1 VFKAFYSTDDLI
13 VKYLDDEDEEIGI
26 SSQSDLDY
34 AYQIASNSNDNLLNL
49 KLVKSNGEVIA
60 KPFLKIKSLKRN
72 VPENKTIQQT
82 ESVVLDAP
90 PNFSES
96 QQKWLRGYL
105 ENFRE
110 EITQEFEKKM
120 KDFLLKKDKI
130 AQYGTGAAS
139 SQINEDLIEL
149 DINPSNSF
157 EIKVKKLIDMLIQS
171 RVLGRALKSAYLEE
185 ELYSIGA
192 FCATFV
198 KDHNM
203 PDGSKCEPNMKF
215 VKTWL
220 IQNTGKLEWSPESFP
235 VKLICI
241 AGNISSENQFVDVA
255 KTKINETSSIS
266 VELVAPSDPGNYFSE
281 WVLSCNN
288 FQFGPR
294 IWCTI
299 EVIENPLN
307 SIQSSIATTEIDPSC
322 VYAKANSTDLKSLNS
337 LNVSMIETFITTST
351 ESSKNRYLTEDFD
364 DDEFVVVPDC
374 FDLTKKWKPSALDA
388 ELNQL
393 KKSLLE
399 SQFNASFID
408 FDNESEIS
416 ADINKK
422 LDQLTENVKK
432 LSNNDLIMLDSCSGE
447 SNVSSNKNEN
457 NQTVDLTVDI
467 SVSPVLSQSQPDH
480 LDSYQETI
488 VENAKASTSASSDIM
503 SNKRPQNTALI
514 RLVPDT
520 VNTNNNKDTEST
532 ENHLSTFDLMK
543 NAFSNMQGPSYVTAF
558 DLNSNSDSSVG
569 HLSNKSSTQSP
580 MDKLI
585 TMGFANRQLNTRL
598 LEKYNNDLEKV
609 VQSICD
615 HNDNN
620 DWYLNR

>member
-1 VFKAFYSTDDLI
+1 
-13 VKYLDDEDEEIGI
+13 
-26 SSQSDLDY
+26 
-34 AYQIASNSNDNLLNL
+34 
-49 KLVKSNGEVIA
+49 
-60 KPFLKIKSLKRN
+60 
-72 VPENKTIQQT
+72 
-82 ESVVLDAP
+82 
-90 PNFSES
+90 
-96 QQKWLRGYL
+96 
-105 ENFRE
+105 
-110 EITQEFEKKM
+110 
-120 KDFLLKKDKI
+120 
-130 AQYGTGAAS
+130 
-139 SQINEDLIEL
+139 
-149 DINPSNSF
+149 
-157 EIKVKKLIDMLIQS
+157 
-171 RVLGRALKSAYLEE
+171 
-185 ELYSIGA
+185 
-192 FCATFV
+192 
-198 KDHNM
+198 
-203 PDGSKCEPNMKF
+203 
-215 VKTWL
+215 
-220 IQNTGKLEWSPESFP
+220 
-235 VKLICI
+235 
-241 AGNISSENQFVDVA
+241 
-255 KTKINETSSIS
+255 
-266 VELVAPSDPGNYFSE
+266 
-281 WVLSCNN
+281 
-288 FQFGPR
+288 
-294 IWCTI
+294 
-299 EVIENPLN
+299 
-307 SIQSSIATTEIDPSC
+307 
-322 VYAKANSTDLKSLNS
+322 
-337 LNVSMIETFITTST
+337 
-351 ESSKNRYLTEDFD
+351 
-364 DDEFVVVPDC
+364 
-374 FDLTKKWKPSALDA
+374 
-388 ELNQL
+388 
-393 KKSLLE
+393 
-399 SQFNASFID
+399 
-408 FDNESEIS
+408 
-416 ADINKK
+416 